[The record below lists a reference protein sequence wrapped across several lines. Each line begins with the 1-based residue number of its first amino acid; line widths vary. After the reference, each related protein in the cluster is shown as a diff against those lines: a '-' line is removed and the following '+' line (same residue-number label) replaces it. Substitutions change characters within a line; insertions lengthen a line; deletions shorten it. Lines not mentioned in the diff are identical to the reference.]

1 MTDIE
6 RLRKLLNL
14 TQETFASKLGVSSR
28 TIQNWEAGKVIPKSK
43 LTLLREMA
51 AKFPN
56 EAFSLFEVSDSPGAG
71 YGNEVGISSE
81 DLKRVLDEIS
91 NLRKDYMAELSRKDS
106 QIDRLLTL
114 LENKTSNKSEK

>member
-6 RLRKLLNL
+6 KLRNLLDL
-14 TQETFASKLGVSSR
+14 TQEAFAAKLGVSAR
-28 TIQNWEAGKVIPKSK
+28 TIQNWEAGKVVPKSK
-43 LTLLREMA
+43 ITILSQMA

-56 EAFSLFEVSDSPGAG
+56 ESFSMFEATDSPGAG

-91 NLRKDYMAELSRKDS
+91 SQREDFMAELERKDS
-106 QIDRLLTL
+106 QIDRLLSL
-114 LENKTSNKSEK
+114 LEGKNK